1 MGHFEPLEPIAKLA
15 DEVTSVL
22 VARIASGELQPG
34 DRLPA
39 EKDLAVALRV
49 SRSVIREAVS
59 RLKHDGLLETRQ
71 GSGAFVTGFGSAK
84 SFRLQ
89 LPHTPEDLPLADIFE
104 LRGVVEAGA
113 ASFAAERRGEAD
125 LDRITEAV
133 DAIDAAMADGR
144 DGVAE
149 DKALHLAIAAASG
162 NAAFVR
168 FLDFVA
174 HNVDD
179 AIRTARTNSLKVPGR
194 PQSVQLE
201 HRRVVDA
208 IRAADA
214 TAARAA
220 MASHIRAAA
229 QRLGVAR

>member
-1 MGHFEPLEPIAKLA
+1 MSRFEPREPLANLA
-15 DEVTSVL
+15 DEVTAVL
-22 VARIASGELQPG
+22 VARIASGELKPG
-34 DRLPA
+34 DRLAA
-39 EKDLAVALRV
+39 EKDLAIALQV

-71 GSGAFVTGFGSAK
+71 GSGAFVAGFGSAK
-84 SFRLQ
+84 SFRLR
-89 LPHTPEDLPLADIFE
+89 LHTPEDLPLADIFE
-104 LRGVVEAGA
+104 LRGAVEAGA
-113 ASFAAERRGEAD
+113 AFFAAERRGEAD
-125 LDRITEAV
+125 LDRIAEAV
-133 DAIDAAMADGR
+133 DAIDVAMADGR

-149 DKALHLAIAAASG
+149 DKSLHLAIALASG

-179 AIRTARTNSLKVPGR
+179 AIRAARINSLKVPGR
-194 PQSVQLE
+194 PHSVQLE
-201 HRRVVDA
+201 HRKVVDA

-214 TAARAA
+214 MAAHTA

-229 QRLGVAR
+229 HRLGVAR